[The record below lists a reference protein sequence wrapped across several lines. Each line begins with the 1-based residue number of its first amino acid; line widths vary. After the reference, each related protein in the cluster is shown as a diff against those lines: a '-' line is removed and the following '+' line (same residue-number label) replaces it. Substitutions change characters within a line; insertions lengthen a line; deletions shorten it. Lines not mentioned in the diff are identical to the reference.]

1 MRKLYIDID
10 GVLLTKRH
18 VKAAEGAL
26 ELIGYVLSHFDCYWL
41 TTHCR
46 NGDASHALHTLE
58 HYYPSEIIDR
68 LRKVKPTTWRTLKTE
83 GIDFDS
89 DFYWLDDW
97 ALEKEK
103 KVLAQH
109 HCYTNLIEVD
119 LSRNDE
125 LLKVIR
131 KLEMTLVDLV
141 WEDDKSVFNKKAVRR
156 LLEPLKIVWRR
167 FWPPIVCKSN

>member
-1 MRKLYIDID
+1 MKKLYIDID
-10 GVLLTKRH
+10 GVLLTKGH

-26 ELIGYVLSHFDCYWL
+26 ELIDYALSHFDCYWL

-46 NGDASHALHTLE
+46 NGDASHSILKLE
-58 HYYPSEIIDR
+58 RYYPPEIIDK

-83 GIDFDS
+83 GVDFDS

-109 HCYTNLIEVD
+109 RCYTNLIEVD
-119 LSRNDE
+119 LTRNDE
-125 LLKVIR
+125 LLQVIR
-131 KLEMTLVDLV
+131 KLKMTIVDLNL
-141 WEDDKSVFNKKAVRR
+141 EDNRGTLNIKTMRR
-156 LLEPLKIVWRR
+156 WLEPFKVVYRR
-167 FWPPIVCKSN
+167 FWPPIVYKSY